1 MLSICDFSIEISG
14 ADNEVISNYDKLFA
28 LFKSSILPE
37 NTKYLLKIEVEK
49 KDEIKIPDCDYEL
62 LPFCFCQADEE
73 LKVWNRYSTTGYVQL
88 IKPWNKAKI
97 FETSQTTDILRLNL
111 FQMAFSSFLYLNKGV
126 FMHGAVVSYKDY
138 GIIFTASPGG
148 GKSTQAQLWQKLYQ
162 AQILNGDKAMI
173 RLKDGC
179 CMVYGSPWSG
189 SSKYKQNKGVPL
201 KAIISLQK
209 GDNNEIFRVAN
220 HQILQ
225 EIGTHIYYPYWDKE
239 LLNISMD
246 TLNEI
251 LQNVPVYILKCTPDE
266 RAVNLTKYTIFKE

>member
-1 MLSICDFSIEISG
+1 MLSICDFPIEISG

-111 FQMAFSSFLYLNKGV
+111 FQMAFSSFLYLNKLFQV
-126 FMHGAVVSYKDY
+126 
-138 GIIFTASPGG
+138 I
-148 GKSTQAQLWQKLYQ
+148 
-162 AQILNGDKAMI
+162 
-173 RLKDGC
+173 
-179 CMVYGSPWSG
+179 
-189 SSKYKQNKGVPL
+189 
-201 KAIISLQK
+201 
-209 GDNNEIFRVAN
+209 
-220 HQILQ
+220 
-225 EIGTHIYYPYWDKE
+225 
-239 LLNISMD
+239 
-246 TLNEI
+246 
-251 LQNVPVYILKCTPDE
+251 
-266 RAVNLTKYTIFKE
+266 